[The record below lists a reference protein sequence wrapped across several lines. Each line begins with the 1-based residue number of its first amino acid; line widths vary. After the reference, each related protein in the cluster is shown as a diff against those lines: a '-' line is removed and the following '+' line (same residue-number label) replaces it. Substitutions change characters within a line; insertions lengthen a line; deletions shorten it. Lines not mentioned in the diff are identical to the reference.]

1 MCILDKDTPI
11 KSMEECV
18 SSLIIVR
25 FSYYIKFRY
34 T

>member
-1 MCILDKDTPI
+1 MYYGKDTPI
-11 KSMEECV
+11 KSMEESV